1 MAGLIQRFGFVHQNS
16 GMNYLLHLSA
26 VGLSACS
33 LAAASI
39 SFGNAAQAQAITFRC
54 YDRASGALVAVSA
67 IDLTTPQVSCT
78 SSTEPESSSAPDPG
92 EAPAPGN
99 AAVPGSSANDPLAA
113 RRSINLARD
122 TAIRLNGGLSVY
134 RPASCMFA
142 GATGNPCLSRENDD
156 FVFNIPGGPPGW
168 EQSGDAPSIQ
178 TILKIAADGR
188 SVLNELYNGPPQ
200 TN

>member
-1 MAGLIQRFGFVHQNS
+1 
-16 GMNYLLHLSA
+16 MNHLLHLSA
-26 VGLSACS
+26 VGLSAFS

-67 IDLTTPQVSCT
+67 IDLSSSQVSCT
-78 SSTEPESSSAPDPG
+78 PG

-99 AAVPGSSANDPLAA
+99 ASVPDSSPNDPLAA
-113 RRSINLARD
+113 RRSINLARG
-122 TAIRLNGGLSVY
+122 TAVKLNGGLNAY

-142 GATGNPCLSRENDD
+142 GATDNPCLTIEDGA
-156 FVFNIPGGPPGW
+156 FLFNIPGGPPGW
-168 EQSGDAPSIQ
+168 EQTGDPPSVQ

-188 SVLNELYNGPPQ
+188 SVLDEVYNGPPRAAGPR
-200 TN
+200 

>member
-1 MAGLIQRFGFVHQNS
+1 
-16 GMNYLLHLSA
+16 MNHLLHLSA
-26 VGLSACS
+26 VGLSAFS

-39 SFGNAAQAQAITFRC
+39 SCGNAAQAQAITFRC

-67 IDLTTPQVSCT
+67 IDLSSSQVSCM
-78 SSTEPESSSAPDPG
+78 PAAESEGLPNPDPG
-92 EAPAPGN
+92 EAPAAGN
-99 AAVPGSSANDPLAA
+99 ASVPESSPNDPLAA

-142 GATGNPCLSRENDD
+142 GAAGNPCLSRENDD

-168 EQSGDAPSIQ
+168 EQSGEAPSIQ

>member
-1 MAGLIQRFGFVHQNS
+1 MS
-16 GMNYLLHLSA
+16 
-26 VGLSACS
+26 C
-33 LAAASI
+33 
-39 SFGNAAQAQAITFRC
+39 GNAAQAQAITFRC

-67 IDLTTPQVSCT
+67 IDLSSSQVSCT
-78 SSTEPESSSAPDPG
+78 PG

-99 AAVPGSSANDPLAA
+99 ASVPDSSPNDPLAA

-122 TAIRLNGGLSVY
+122 TAIRLNGGLSAY

-142 GATGNPCLSRENDD
+142 GAAGNPCLSRENGD
-156 FVFNIPGGPPGW
+156 FIFNIPGGPPGW